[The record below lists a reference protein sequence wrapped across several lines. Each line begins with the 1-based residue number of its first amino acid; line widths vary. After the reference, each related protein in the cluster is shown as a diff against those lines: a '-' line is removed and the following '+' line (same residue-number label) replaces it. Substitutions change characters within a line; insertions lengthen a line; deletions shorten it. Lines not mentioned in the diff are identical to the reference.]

1 VEKIDAHSDL
11 ELFLLVK
18 QDDCNAFTEIY
29 HKYWQELFNTAFKRN
44 HNREQCQDIV
54 QNIFTD
60 LWNRRKVLTII
71 DLEAFLHT
79 AVRYQV
85 FKQAEKKPFQSVF
98 LDCFE
103 EIIISPVHTDDLL
116 LEKEILELIQKW
128 IAALPAKRRK
138 IFLLHYL
145 EDLSTKEIS
154 EYIGI
159 SRKTTQNQL
168 TTASQSLRL
177 RLAQVLSL
185 SLLITI
191 IVKYLESNNI

>member
-1 VEKIDAHSDL
+1 MEKIDAHTDL

-18 QDDCNAFTEIY
+18 QDDCNAFTKIY
-29 HKYWQELFNTAFKRN
+29 QKYWQDLYNTAYKRN

-71 DLEAFLHT
+71 DIEAFLHT

-85 FKQAEKKPFQSVF
+85 FKQAERMPLQSVF

-116 LEKEILELIQKW
+116 LEKEILELIHKW

-138 IFLLHYL
+138 IFLLHYF

-168 TTASQSLRL
+168 TTASQSLRI

-185 SLLITI
+185 SLIITMI
-191 IVKYLESNNI
+191 IKYFIFT

>member
-1 VEKIDAHSDL
+1 MEKINALTDL
-11 ELFLLVK
+11 DLFLLVK
-18 QDDCNAFTEIY
+18 QDDCNAFTQIY
-29 HKYWQELFNTAFKRN
+29 HRHWQELFNTAFKRN
-44 HNREQCQDIV
+44 HNKEQCQDIV

-60 LWNRRKVLTII
+60 LWKRRNVLTII

-85 FKQAEKKPFQSVF
+85 FKLAERMPLQSVF

-116 LEKEILELIQKW
+116 IEKEILELIHKW
-128 IAALPAKRRK
+128 IAALPEKRRK

-145 EDLSTKEIS
+145 DDLSTKEIS

-168 TTASQSLRL
+168 TTASQSLRI

>member
-1 VEKIDAHSDL
+1 MENFYVLTDQ

-18 QDDCNAFTEIY
+18 QDDCIAFTQIY
-29 HKYWQELFNTAFKRN
+29 QKYWKVLFNTAYKRN
-44 HNREQCQDIV
+44 HDREQCQDIV

-71 DLEAFLHT
+71 DIEAFLHT

-85 FKQAEKKPFQSVF
+85 FKQAERMPLKSVF

-128 IAALPAKRRK
+128 IAALPAKRKK

-145 EDLSTKEIS
+145 DDLSSKEIS

-168 TTASQSLRL
+168 TTASQSLRI

-185 SLLITI
+185 SVLIAL